1 MPVSVDNTNWS
12 TLWSHSSLRG
22 LGERPTSPLGSF
34 SPAGSHAI
42 LCVGVACAS
51 LSLLAALISLRWFL
65 LIRRSYRHHLILFL
79 ILSDTWKSLW
89 YFVFPIVV
97 LTRGKVNSS
106 SDFCQASG
114 FLLSLGLESSDFA
127 ILMIALDTILY
138 VFKRP
143 QIKGEGGLYPYRKY
157 IYPLWL
163 SLPLLS
169 AGLAF
174 TNSREGYITSG
185 TFCYLPKRPFWYR
198 LALAW
203 VPRYLIFITIFAM
216 YAAIFFRVNKKF
228 RGFNDLGDSSRD
240 ASGSGSRNFFDKS
253 QSLNSS
259 KALDFGPAGKQRDSQ
274 LATTG
279 VDPFEITERPSWEDV
294 SFFAAG
300 SSSTDTQVASRHM
313 SIHSASESRKQSEV
327 PTLGTTLTDDTVA
340 TESTIATIPDGG
352 ATNTLKSTRSQVR
365 RQLRLLFVYPLVYL
379 LMWTFPFASHC
390 LLYSNYYAAHPPFWL
405 SVVTT
410 ASLSLQAGVDCA
422 VFSCRER
429 PWNRIDESSRGSW
442 NSILGL
448 FRKTKERDQSSP
460 TMLVEDGL
468 GKRDSHWWEAE
479 GKKRKDSVWMGT
491 DALNQIITRQ
501 DREGRESDM
510 EGGMVDYLCT
520 ADGGPAFSHED
531 MITK

>member
-1 MPVSVDNTNWS
+1 LHVARTTGYSQSGNDAMPVSIDNTIWS
-12 TLWSHSSLRG
+12 TLWSRSSSRG

-34 SPAGSHAI
+34 SPAKSHVI

-65 LIRRSYRHHLILFL
+65 LMRRSYRHYLILFL

-89 YFVFPIVV
+89 YFIFPIVV
-97 LTRGKVNSS
+97 FTGGKVNSS
-106 SDFCQASG
+106 SDFCQVSG

-127 ILMIALDTILY
+127 ILMIALHTILY
-138 VFKRP
+138 VFQRP

-163 SLPLLS
+163 SLPVLS

-174 TNSREGYITSG
+174 SNSGEGYVTSG
-185 TFCYLPKRPFWYR
+185 TFCYLPKRPIWYR

-216 YAAIFFRVNKKF
+216 CTVIFFWVNRKF
-228 RGFNDLGDSSRD
+228 RGFNDVGDSSRD
-240 ASGSGSRNFFDKS
+240 ASGSGSRNVSDKS

-259 KALDFGPAGKQRDSQ
+259 KALDFGPVGKQRDSQ
-274 LATTG
+274 LASTG
-279 VDPFEITERPSWEDV
+279 VDPFETTERPPWEDV
-294 SFFAAG
+294 SFIT
-300 SSSTDTQVASRHM
+300 S
-313 SIHSASESRKQSEV
+313 SESRKQSEM
-327 PTLGTTLTDDTVA
+327 PTLGATHTEDTLA
-340 TESTIATIPDGG
+340 TESTIATIPDRG
-352 ATNTLKSTRSQVR
+352 ATNTLKSARSQIR

-405 SVVTT
+405 SVVST

-422 VFSCRER
+422 VFSWRER

-448 FRKTKERDQSSP
+448 FRKSKNVISLRLQ
-460 TMLVEDGL
+460 
-468 GKRDSHWWEAE
+468 R
-479 GKKRKDSVWMGT
+479 
-491 DALNQIITRQ
+491 
-501 DREGRESDM
+501 
-510 EGGMVDYLCT
+510 
-520 ADGGPAFSHED
+520 
-531 MITK
+531 